1 MEILQRINILKW
13 YWKMK
18 FFKLDTQIEK
28 TCALILKSVYIS
40 RIFNLVSE
48 VSIKFFERVT
58 KKRKKKRNERVEA
71 NDNLTRQN
79 EQRRSKVGDNE
90 PDEIK
95 TIRTLLLKVANCTL
109 VCKNISLCPFLS
121 FSQYYSRGTNTLFK
135 TEPRRPH

>member
-1 MEILQRINILKW
+1 
-13 YWKMK
+13 MK

-28 TCALILKSVYIS
+28 TCTLILKSVYIS

-95 TIRTLLLKVANCTL
+95 TIRTRV
-109 VCKNISLCPFLS
+109 S
-121 FSQYYSRGTNTLFK
+121 Y
-135 TEPRRPH
+135 

>member
-1 MEILQRINILKW
+1 
-13 YWKMK
+13 MK
-18 FFKLDTQIEK
+18 FFKLDTQIKK
-28 TCALILKSVYIS
+28 TCTLILKSVYIS
-40 RIFNLVSE
+40 RIFNLVLE
-48 VSIKFFERVT
+48 VSIKFFERIT

-109 VCKNISLCPFLS
+109 VCKNISLYRSSRSHNITPEEQIR
-121 FSQYYSRGTNTLFK
+121 FSKPSLVALTNDTFTLLL
-135 TEPRRPH
+135 